1 MATDVADVL
10 ARAVGLLAELA
21 DVDLDG
27 LGDDA
32 LSDAVLTMQRLRGRL
47 DVAEARVLSR
57 WDAQGAW
64 RASGAKTAAA
74 WLAWRQHL
82 PISAARQRLRHA
94 KALRTLP
101 AVEDAWADGAVD
113 RAHVTTLLGARTA
126 RTAEV
131 FDRQH
136 KTLLD
141 IACESSFSHF
151 KRACDRFEM
160 IVDPDG
166 AEQGAE
172 DDRNA
177 RELHLSQTFGGMWF
191 GRMTLDPISGEIV
204 EGTLRQIER
213 QLFEADW
220 AAAKGRLGR
229 APLIIELDR
238 SPAQRR
244 ADALVEMATRAR
256 TAPANGRRPAPLFTV
271 VVGLDTLTGP
281 VLELFNRT
289 PITPGTAARH
299 LAVAEVERIVFDGP
313 SRVIDVGVRRRFFT
327 GALRR
332 AIEVRDRT
340 CFHPSCDEV
349 PERLQIDHIHD
360 ASKGGQTTQDN
371 AQGGCGYHNRWKY
384 NHPASNDADA
394 DADPAPPHG

>member
-10 ARAVGLLAELA
+10 ARAGALLAELRA
-21 DVDLDG
+21 VDLDG
-27 LGDDA
+27 LGDDS
-32 LSDAVLTMQRLRGRL
+32 LSDAVLTLQRLRGGL
-47 DVAEARVLSR
+47 DAAEARVLSR

-64 RASGAKTAAA
+64 RASGAKTGAA

-82 PISAARQRLRHA
+82 PIGVARQRLRHA
-94 KALRTLP
+94 TAMRTLP
-101 AVEDAWADGAVD
+101 AVEAAWADGAID

-131 FDRQH
+131 FDREH

-141 IACESSFSHF
+141 IARDSWFGHF
-151 KRACDRFEM
+151 KRACDLFEM
-160 IVDPDG
+160 VVDPDG
-166 AEQGAE
+166 AEQGAD

-177 RELHLSQTFGGMWF
+177 RELHLSQSFGGMWF

-204 EGTLRQIER
+204 DSTLRLIER
-213 QLFEADW
+213 ELFEADW
-220 AAAKGRLGR
+220 AAAKERLGR
-229 APLIIELDR
+229 APLILELDR
-238 SPAQRR
+238 TGAQRR

-256 TAPANGRRPAPLFTV
+256 TAPVGGRRPAPLFTV

-281 VLELFNRT
+281 VLELFNRN

-299 LAVAEVERIVFDGP
+299 LTDAELERIVFDGP

-340 CFHPSCDEV
+340 CFHPSCNDV

-360 ASKGGQTTQDN
+360 ASKGGETTQDN
-371 AQGGCGYHNRWKY
+371 GQGGCGYHNRWKY
-384 NHPASNDADA
+384 NHPHSSDD
-394 DADPAPPHG
+394 DPDDIPGSS